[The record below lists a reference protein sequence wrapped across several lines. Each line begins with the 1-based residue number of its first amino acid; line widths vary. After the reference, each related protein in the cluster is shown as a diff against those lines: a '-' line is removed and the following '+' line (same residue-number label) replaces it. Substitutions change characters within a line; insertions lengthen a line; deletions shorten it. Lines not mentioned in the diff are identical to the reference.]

1 MNEPT
6 IYREATDKC
15 VQGYGHSMMDSKCV
29 GCGARNMFVV
39 PVEPCEHK
47 SERFPNGHIDGH
59 YVGADNPRGYE
70 MEWCPGAGI
79 GGGDV
84 AR

>member
-39 PVEPCEHK
+39 PVERCEHGRW
-47 SERFPNGHIDGH
+47 ERHIIPGSH
-59 YVGADNPRGYE
+59 T
-70 MEWCPGAGI
+70 WCPGAGI